1 MSSEY
6 NRESFPRYSM
16 STVMEEAQ
24 RCLLCYDAPC
34 SRACPAE
41 TDPARFIRSVRFR
54 TLLCGEPT
62 LIIRSGHILQDAM
75 RRNRLTVDELLEA
88 LRGQGISDLREVK
101 YAVLETSG
109 QLSVLPR
116 ADCQPVTPRQL
127 SLQPEDPQT
136 LPMVV
141 ISDGRLLRRSMERLG
156 LDDGWLQARLRD
168 AGVRSPREVFL
179 LSVDEAGSVV
189 CLPTEGQA

>member
-1 MSSEY
+1 
-6 NRESFPRYSM
+6 
-16 STVMEEAQ
+16 
-24 RCLLCYDAPC
+24 
-34 SRACPAE
+34 
-41 TDPARFIRSVRFR
+41 
-54 TLLCGEPT
+54 
-62 LIIRSGHILQDAM
+62 
-75 RRNRLTVDELLEA
+75 
-88 LRGQGISDLREVK
+88 
-101 YAVLETSG
+101 VLETSG

-136 LPMVV
+136 LPTVV

-189 CLPTEGQA
+189 CLPKEGKA

>member
-1 MSSEY
+1 M
-6 NRESFPRYSM
+6 
-16 STVMEEAQ
+16 
-24 RCLLCYDAPC
+24 LLSYG
-34 SRACPAE
+34 SL
-41 TDPARFIRSVRFR
+41 RSVRFR

-109 QLSVLPR
+109 QLSVL
-116 ADCQPVTPRQL
+116 
-127 SLQPEDPQT
+127 
-136 LPMVV
+136 
-141 ISDGRLLRRSMERLG
+141 
-156 LDDGWLQARLRD
+156 RD

-189 CLPTEGQA
+189 CLPKEGKA

>member
-1 MSSEY
+1 
-6 NRESFPRYSM
+6 
-16 STVMEEAQ
+16 
-24 RCLLCYDAPC
+24 
-34 SRACPAE
+34 
-41 TDPARFIRSVRFR
+41 
-54 TLLCGEPT
+54 
-62 LIIRSGHILQDAM
+62 M

-136 LPMVV
+136 LPIVV
-141 ISDGRLLRRSMERLG
+141 ISDGRLLRRSMEP
-156 LDDGWLQARLRD
+156 
-168 AGVRSPREVFL
+168 AG
-179 LSVDEAGSVV
+179 AGRWVASGPASGRRGPVA
-189 CLPTEGQA
+189 P

>member
-1 MSSEY
+1 
-6 NRESFPRYSM
+6 
-16 STVMEEAQ
+16 MEVSGAS
-24 RCLLCYDAPC
+24 A
-34 SRACPAE
+34 SA
-41 TDPARFIRSVRFR
+41 

-88 LRGQGISDLREVK
+88 LRGQGISDLQEVK

-136 LPMVV
+136 LPTVV

-156 LDDGWLQARLRD
+156 WTMDGFRPSY
-168 AGVRSPREVFL
+168 GTPGSGSPREVFL

-189 CLPTEGQA
+189 CLPKEGKA